1 MCKFSL
7 ELEFS
12 VMYRMKPGAGSVEQ
26 CNPLF
31 SPPEQNQLC
40 LPLKCLS
47 FLLDHSS
54 GWKEVATV
62 QGAAW
67 EDTAANP
74 TFNL

>member
-1 MCKFSL
+1 MT
-7 ELEFS
+7 
-12 VMYRMKPGAGSVEQ
+12 YRMKLGTGWVEQ
-26 CNPLF
+26 HNPLF
-31 SPPEQNQLC
+31 SPLEQNQLC
-40 LPLKCLS
+40 LPLKSLS
-47 FLLDHSS
+47 LLLDHSS

>member
-1 MCKFSL
+1 MTHT
-7 ELEFS
+7 
-12 VMYRMKPGAGSVEQ
+12 MKLGTGSIEQ

-31 SPPEQNQLC
+31 SPLEQNQLC